1 MTADDSVQSRQ
12 IFDRARRDRSHLF
25 DRERFQ
31 GAMADDGFDAVVA
44 LSGMNVSYTGGVF
57 TKGEETPDAVLTRA
71 DGAQILISAE
81 DYAMCFK
88 ETTWIEDVRPF
99 RHNDDIDGTFLGLLA
114 EAIDDLGLAG
124 SRIGIEG
131 PLRPE
136 TVEPLRARAPRA
148 SWGDARPVFD
158 RVRRVK
164 TPGEIELYRAAMR
177 CTQAAVRRGWAESR
191 AGDTEKTVAARIQ
204 AAGLELGADWT
215 SHCQMQS
222 GPHSTVGMA
231 ASLENPLREGEVVH
245 VDYGGIFCGYRTD
258 FARNASVVKPTPAQA
273 SIYARLADIQHHLLD
288 SLQPGMPAAEVWALN
303 EAAFRRSAGL
313 VHPWALVGH
322 GIGLE
327 IHEGITLSA
336 ESTDV
341 LEPGMLINVE
351 PSHFEPGDAR
361 YHIEDTVVVTES
373 GVEILANAEVTGS
386 SLVSTTLQIIP

>member
-1 MTADDSVQSRQ
+1 MTADDSRQ

-25 DRERFQ
+25 DRGRLQE
-31 GAMADDGFDAVVA
+31 AMVDDGFDAVVA

-71 DGAQILISAE
+71 DGVQVFVSAE
-81 DYAMCFK
+81 DYAMAFR

-99 RHNDDIDGTFLGLLA
+99 RHAEDVDRAFLSLLA

-124 SRIGIEG
+124 SRIGLEG
-131 PLRPE
+131 PLRSE
-136 TVEPLRARAPRA
+136 TMEPLRARIPRA
-148 SWGDARPVFD
+148 VWADARPVFD

-164 TPGEIELYRAAMR
+164 TPGEIELYRAAML
-177 CTQAAVRRGWAESR
+177 CTQAAVRRGWAASY

-222 GPHSTVGMA
+222 GPHSTVAMA
-231 ASLENPLREGEVVH
+231 ASLETPLRKGEIVH

-258 FARNASVVKPTPAQA
+258 FARNASVGGPTAAQA
-273 SIYARLADIQHHLLD
+273 SIYARLAEVQHHLLD
-288 SLQPGMPAAEVWALN
+288 SLRPGMTAAEVWALS
-303 EAAFRRSAGL
+303 EAAFRRSGGL
-313 VHPWALVGH
+313 VHPWAMVGH

-327 IHEGITLSA
+327 IHEGITLGA
-336 ESTDV
+336 ESGDV

-351 PSHFEPGDAR
+351 PSHFAPGDAR
-361 YHIEDTVVVTES
+361 YHIEDTVLVTES
-373 GVEILANAEVTGS
+373 GVEILADAEVTDS
-386 SLVSTTLQIIP
+386 SWVSDTLQVIP